1 MQCQT
6 GHYKGF
12 LLQSSLPLSWGTPAF
27 TSSGHQCPS
36 PRVLPVGT
44 WDPWAGALES
54 SWLMGL
60 QTSRRHLGAV
70 QTLCI
75 CNCNPGLRAFLIL
88 TVFTWFHLPET
99 LPGNPN
105 SCRLGQDP
113 PGNSEFLRM
122 WAPERRGQVIW
133 FEPRPLLPVT
143 DSVTSSK
150 LFNQCLHFLG
160 L

>member
-27 TSSGHQCPS
+27 TSCWASVSKPKGP
-36 PRVLPVGT
+36 PVGT

-60 QTSRRHLGAV
+60 QASRRHLGAV

-75 CNCNPGLRAFLIL
+75 YNRNPGLRTFLIL

-99 LPGNPN
+99 LPGDPS

-122 WAPERRGQVIW
+122 WAPERCGQVIW
-133 FEPRPLLPVT
+133 FKPRPLLSVT
-143 DSVTSSK
+143 GSVTSGK
-150 LFNQCLHFLG
+150 LFNLCLHFLG